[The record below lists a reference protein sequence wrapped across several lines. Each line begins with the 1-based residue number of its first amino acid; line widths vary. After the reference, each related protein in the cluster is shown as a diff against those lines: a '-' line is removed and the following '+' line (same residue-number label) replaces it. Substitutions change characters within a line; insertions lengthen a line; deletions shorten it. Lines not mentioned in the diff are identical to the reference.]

1 MRFSIINRNIQLA
14 ILASQQLAINLHTIV
29 QLIIAAL
36 RSVSS
41 RSKRAGTGFAAISP
55 LPALCLR
62 SDSGVSGVTNEID
75 ITSSLN
81 SVSLTIA
88 ANADSIRLLHLVI
101 QRRIGHDR
109 RSSLVVRI
117 ASQRY
122 VHDAVATGIKRSI
135 IVAVNSTIDGNS
147 IFTLKVSIQLR
158 RSRTDSTAL
167 SIGSCHISKAKHI
180 RCNQINI
187 VSVRV

>member
-1 MRFSIINRNIQLA
+1 MRFGIINRNIQLA
-14 ILASQQLAINLHTIV
+14 ILARQQLAINLHAIV

-36 RSVSS
+36 RSVRS

-55 LPALCLR
+55 LPALRFR
-62 SDSGVSGVTNEID
+62 SDSGISGVTNEID
-75 ITSSLN
+75 IANSLN
-81 SVSLTIA
+81 SISLTIA
-88 ANADSIRLLHLVI
+88 DNIRLLHLII
-101 QRRIGHDR
+101 QSRISHDR

-122 VHDAVATGIKRSI
+122 VHDAVATGIKRSV
-135 IVAVNSTIDGNS
+135 IVAVDSTIDSNS
-147 IFTLKVSIQLR
+147 IVTLKVSLQLR

-167 SIGSCHISKAKHI
+167 SISSCHISKAKHI

-187 VSVRV
+187 VSILA